1 MFPFV
6 LIFKTCHLHLILWY
20 ICANSTNMLGT
31 TLLSIGTSSSSIIQ
45 IKAIQNQVVDVAA
58 NLDFSDIT
66 HFCCSL
72 FGQKIENMNGA
83 TFYAFSVSVTNTPAL
98 KAMQYPKL
106 VKWFIRTGEEKI
118 HILRSILPFTAPC
131 PRPRLILQNILSS
144 KSSRIWSHC
153 VVMMSFLNK
162 RDQ

>member
-1 MFPFV
+1 M
-6 LIFKTCHLHLILWY
+6 LGL
-20 ICANSTNMLGT
+20 LGT
-31 TLLSIGTSSSSIIQ
+31 TLLGIGTSSSSIIQ

-98 KAMQYPKL
+98 QAMQYPKL
-106 VKWFIRTGEEKI
+106 VK
-118 HILRSILPFTAPC
+118 
-131 PRPRLILQNILSS
+131 
-144 KSSRIWSHC
+144 
-153 VVMMSFLNK
+153 
-162 RDQ
+162 